1 MFALMKETQQVV
13 RPYRVAEITG
23 YTTGPWG
30 DMDCAKC
37 SDRCDVL
44 VGTAVSSWKVS
55 EEE

>member
-13 RPYRVAEITG
+13 RPYRVVEVTG

-30 DMDCAKC
+30 DMDCANC
-37 SDRCDVL
+37 IDRCDAL